1 MWQHIQRT
9 RIIGLGSKA
18 AGGRDYVLFTED
30 GWGGD
35 ACGELCESGATHD
48 EPGSRGGARCREPP
62 FDQIYLSNMLLYL
75 EHIDRLCDD
84 REFSVCILALF
95 QCFNLT
101 NGQLLIVASFSEA
114 AELSAPHCFW
124 SPLKPLSALLQRREG
139 ES

>member
-48 EPGSRGGARCREPP
+48 EPGSREAHGAGNHPPTRSIFRICFSTSNTLTDCVTTENSLFAFLRC
-62 FDQIYLSNMLLYL
+62 
-75 EHIDRLCDD
+75 
-84 REFSVCILALF
+84 FS
-95 QCFNLT
+95 
-101 NGQLLIVASFSEA
+101 ASISRTA
-114 AELSAPHCFW
+114 S
-124 SPLKPLSALLQRREG
+124 S
-139 ES
+139 